1 MTIPPSNEIVLNGM
15 SEEEKSSVST
25 NGRPEPVRLPDLTDI
40 HQNLDS
46 LLGSIRRHLH
56 ANPELGFQEHKTAQ
70 FIREMLEMHG
80 LDKVVSIADTGLY
93 VDIRGAHPGPTV
105 GFRADI
111 DALEAEDHKTVP
123 YRSTF
128 PNVAH
133 LCGHD
138 AHSAVAVGVAILLSS
153 LREHIYGTARVF
165 FQPNEEGVPSGAPRM
180 IEGGVMKDMR
190 AVYAVHVDPT
200 LQVGQY
206 GLIAGAAT
214 AAADRFRV
222 IVRSPSSGHSARP
235 HQSIDT
241 IWIATQIT
249 AQFYQLVGRVS
260 DARNSAVLTIC
271 RFLGGH
277 AYNVIPEH
285 VEFGGTLR
293 CIDENERQLLKKRLP
308 RVAASIA
315 DMYDAAVTVDYAD
328 GAPPVVNDPALV
340 KGVAAAVS
348 ELYGEQAIVQIPR
361 PSMGAEDF
369 AHYLKYIPGML
380 VRIGTSSGADTSYP
394 LHDSRFDVAE
404 ESLAPAAQ
412 LMACVIISHLKSEA
426 VREAAAV

>member
-1 MTIPPSNEIVLNGM
+1 MREEERSNVSTNGM
-15 SEEEKSSVST
+15 SEAA
-25 NGRPEPVRLPDLTDI
+25 RLPDLTDV
-40 HQNLDS
+40 HQNLDN
-46 LLGSIRRHLH
+46 LLRSIRRHLH

-80 LDKVVSIADTGLY
+80 LDDVVSVADTGLY
-93 VDIRGAHPGPTV
+93 VDIRGALPGPTV

-111 DALEAEDHKTVP
+111 DALEAEDHKAVS
-123 YRSTF
+123 YRSTQ
-128 PNVAH
+128 PDVAH

-138 AHSAVAVGVAILLSS
+138 AHTAVAVGVAILLMS
-153 LREHIYGTARVF
+153 LREHLHGTARVF
-165 FQPNEEGVPSGAPRM
+165 FQPNEEGIPSGAPRM
-180 IEGGVMKDMR
+180 IEGGVMTDMK
-190 AVYAVHVDPT
+190 AVFAVHVDPT

-235 HQSIDT
+235 HQSVDT
-241 IWIATQIT
+241 IWIATQIA

-277 AYNVIPEH
+277 AYNVIPEQ

-293 CIDENERQLLKKRLP
+293 CIDETERQLLKSRLP
-308 RVAASIA
+308 RVATSIA
-315 DMYDAAVTVDYAD
+315 DMYDATVTVDYAD
-328 GAPPVVNDPALV
+328 GAPPVVNDPVLV

-348 ELYGEQAIVQIPR
+348 ELYGEQAIVKIPR

-369 AHYLKYIPGML
+369 AHYLDYIPGVL
-380 VRIGTSSGADTSYP
+380 VRIGTASGAETSFP

-404 ESLAPAAQ
+404 EALAPAAQ
-412 LMACVIISHLKSEA
+412 LMACVIISHLKAEA
-426 VREAAAV
+426 VKAAAAA